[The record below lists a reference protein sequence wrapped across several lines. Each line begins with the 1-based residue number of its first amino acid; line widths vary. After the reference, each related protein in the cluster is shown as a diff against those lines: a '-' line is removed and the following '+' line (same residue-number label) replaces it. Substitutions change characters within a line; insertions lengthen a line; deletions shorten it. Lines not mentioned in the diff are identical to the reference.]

1 MKVYLV
7 IIEEVDLDKKKIG
20 EGEMIS
26 GPEDHLHKKKEIHL
40 PIAKIKMYKYR
51 KWRWNVQEIKSTWW
65 LR

>member
-1 MKVYLV
+1 LKVYLV

-51 KWRWNVQEIKSTWW
+51 KWR
-65 LR
+65 